1 MSDTVVVR
9 SGNVEVNYE
18 ILRAEVDGEYAYY
31 WVAGNGNFEED
42 EYYISL
48 EAAESAVESYFN

>member
-1 MSDTVVVR
+1 MDVVS
-9 SGNVEVNYE
+9 SGTVEVSYE
-18 ILRAEVDGEYAYY
+18 ILRADVDGEDAFY

>member
-1 MSDTVVVR
+1 MDVVR
-9 SGNVEVNYE
+9 SGTVEVNYE
-18 ILRAEVDGEYAYY
+18 ILRADVDGEDAYY